1 MIRNVNP
8 TCVGLKTVKT
18 SLTCMYD

>member
-18 SLTCMYD
+18 TLTCMYD